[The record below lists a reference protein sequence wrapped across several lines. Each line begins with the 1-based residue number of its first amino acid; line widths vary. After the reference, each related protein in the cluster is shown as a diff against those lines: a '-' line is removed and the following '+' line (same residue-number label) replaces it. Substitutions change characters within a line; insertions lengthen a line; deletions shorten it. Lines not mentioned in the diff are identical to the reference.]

1 MYRAHQTMTA
11 FFEIGFRLTAGTG
24 ESANSICR
32 YKETSFWESGPLPIL
47 VALLL
52 SRFALFF
59 ASLLLVLD
67 AITSGDSLLLVA
79 GSFSLP
85 VVCVDCEV
93 HVAGGFPFF

>member
-1 MYRAHQTMTA
+1 MTA
-11 FFEIGFRLTAGTG
+11 FFEIGFRLTAGTD
-24 ESANSICR
+24 ESATPTSICR